1 MKSKLNLKLILIS
14 ILLVL
19 LSLALVACGT
29 KPGGGGEEGGGGGGD
44 KPVATTFTVS
54 FNSNGS
60 SMVYDSQQVVY
71 GGLVTNPN
79 KGDPANNPFKTGYT
93 FKWWSQEGDTDVAW
107 DFDTKTI
114 TAETT
119 LIAVYDPNTYI
130 HTLDLNNTDPNV
142 HCDKTTFTS
151 TYNQSTTMPIPTCM
165 DNGNATDQ
173 FLYWYYVDTDGKEV
187 RFSYWLSYTMQTS
200 SSTYSSSTDYY
211 TRDHS
216 TYSIPATQPADASD
230 FDKAGKPKYFVRN
243 SLSESNLFT
252 LDKVLTLK
260 AKWYSQLPTT
270 PDENNPVAAHKVVFL
285 PDNGSGETIKTV
297 KYMDTV
303 DPFVNPTKADY
314 QLDGWFVAVEDENGT
329 IDYDGKKY
337 SLTSTE
343 FHFDTGDECAEY
355 STVTDDMIIAAKW
368 TRYFELSTASG
379 HTWEDLAAAINADT
393 DDSKELLTGKIQLT
407 SDISLDYTY
416 TMILGNFSG
425 EFDGQYDDSGELK
438 NHTITF
444 TLGSS
449 FRPTSGFTALFE
461 NISGTVKHV
470 NIALDFEL
478 HKLDEDPTIF
488 PDGVYNKTFYI
499 AGLAGKL
506 DNATIQNVNISGNI
520 AIPNDPDTSYADYAF
535 IVGGLAALITN
546 TEITASWEANGI
558 ISIDALGNSIT
569 TGYLAGKAI
578 SSTISQGS
586 SAGIGIT
593 VTSNGLAEVGGL
605 FGETQNTEITKVSL
619 ISDTNIPIY
628 IEVVSQTEDVY
639 AGGFVGKLVYS
650 TISRCYIQG
659 TKDYINRVAAISAAK
674 GAYVGGLV
682 GLNNGFVNNSY
693 VRYAYVDSTATTV
706 GYAGGIAG
714 KCFNDSSSY
723 SLGKIEYC
731 YIASFMT
738 SDNDIALQDAIKVTS
753 STANTKVFAGGI
765 TGDSE
770 GCSIARCFAYTGV
783 TVDLHLGNKSYS
795 FGYISGHRNTSSS
808 IDNSY
813 TDIESK
819 NGTYPMVAM
828 KVVATTGVTYTYN
841 YDDEFVFNIE
851 LNGAQNTNGKESF
864 RSGLFMNTTAGW
876 NNEIWNLAN
885 GTPIVYVE
893 GELPAL
899 RA

>member
-1 MKSKLNLKLILIS
+1 MTVMVPFPLDGKYMSSPLNTAKSGYTSGVQSAGTCQITLPVPLMIS
-14 ILLVL
+14 TVL
-19 LSLALVACGT
+19 LEPSGNVIVTLPL
-29 KPGGGGEEGGGGGGD
+29 
-44 KPVATTFTVS
+44 
-54 FNSNGS
+54 NG
-60 SMVYDSQQVVY
+60 M
-71 GGLVTNPN
+71 
-79 KGDPANNPFKTGYT
+79 
-93 FKWWSQEGDTDVAW
+93 
-107 DFDTKTI
+107 
-114 TAETT
+114 
-119 LIAVYDPNTYI
+119 
-130 HTLDLNNTDPNV
+130 
-142 HCDKTTFTS
+142 
-151 TYNQSTTMPIPTCM
+151 
-165 DNGNATDQ
+165 
-173 FLYWYYVDTDGKEV
+173 
-187 RFSYWLSYTMQTS
+187 
-200 SSTYSSSTDYY
+200 
-211 TRDHS
+211 
-216 TYSIPATQPADASD
+216 
-230 FDKAGKPKYFVRN
+230 
-243 SLSESNLFT
+243 SLSAVTFIWISTSESGYVVTFET
-252 LDKVLTLK
+252 L
-260 AKWYSQLPTT
+260 
-270 PDENNPVAAHKVVFL
+270 
-285 PDNGSGETIKTV
+285 
-297 KYMDTV
+297 
-303 DPFVNPTKADY
+303 
-314 QLDGWFVAVEDENGT
+314 
-329 IDYDGKKY
+329 
-337 SLTSTE
+337 
-343 FHFDTGDECAEY
+343 
-355 STVTDDMIIAAKW
+355 
-368 TRYFELSTASG
+368 
-379 HTWEDLAAAINADT
+379 
-393 DDSKELLTGKIQLT
+393 
-407 SDISLDYTY
+407 TY
-416 TMILGNFSG
+416 
-425 EFDGQYDDSGELK
+425 
-438 NHTITF
+438 
-444 TLGSS
+444 
-449 FRPTSGFTALFE
+449 
-461 NISGTVKHV
+461 V
-470 NIALDFEL
+470 
-478 HKLDEDPTIF
+478 
-488 PDGVYNKTFYI
+488 
-499 AGLAGKL
+499 
-506 DNATIQNVNISGNI
+506 
-520 AIPNDPDTSYADYAF
+520 
-535 IVGGLAALITN
+535 
-546 TEITASWEANGI
+546 
-558 ISIDALGNSIT
+558 
-569 TGYLAGKAI
+569 
-578 SSTISQGS
+578 
-586 SAGIGIT
+586 GIGIT

-659 TKDYINRVAAISAAK
+659 TKDYINRVAAVSAAK